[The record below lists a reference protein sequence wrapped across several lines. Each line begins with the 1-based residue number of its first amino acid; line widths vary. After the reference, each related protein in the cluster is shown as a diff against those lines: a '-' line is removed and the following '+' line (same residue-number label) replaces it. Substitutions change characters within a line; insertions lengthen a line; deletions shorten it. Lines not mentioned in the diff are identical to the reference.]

1 MADYR
6 SRSFSNAQMQIQP
19 HHAPP
24 TNFVRSRSTTSHS
37 TPPQPAAA
45 PPRKLKKEPK
55 CWSFSDP
62 EFQRKR
68 RVASYKV
75 YCVEGRLRGSVRRSV
90 RWLKNRYTQIVY
102 GWW

>member
-1 MADYR
+1 MTNYR
-6 SRSFSNAQMQIQP
+6 SKSSSNAQMQTQP

-24 TNFVRSRSTTSHS
+24 ANFRSHSTSSHS
-37 TPPQPAAA
+37 TPR
-45 PPRKLKKEPK
+45 RKLKKEPK

-75 YCVEGRLRGSVRRSV
+75 YCVEGKLKGSVRKSV

-102 GWW
+102 GCWW